1 MLLFTFLCYDHQPA
15 LICLSFNRNTVIDY
29 RRFFLA
35 YKKSYCRDFGVKSVK
50 NRQVYR

>member
-1 MLLFTFLCYDHQPA
+1 MFLFTFLCCDRQPA
-15 LICLSFNRNTVIDY
+15 LIRWSFYRNTVIDY

-35 YKKSYCRDFGVKSVK
+35 FKKSYCRDFGVKSVK